1 MSFRK
6 SKLLIY
12 EGYTLQ
18 TPSRE
23 PTWDTVRT
31 FLERKLKKK
40 KKRHRLRVVLMGKLG
55 RKGRLTEG
63 MELGNDYMGRK
74 VSGSHQTLSKSTCRE
89 G

>member
-1 MSFRK
+1 MKDTLYRHQAENLPGI
-6 SKLLIY
+6 LL
-12 EGYTLQ
+12 EH
-18 TPSRE
+18 SWKE
-23 PTWDTVRT
+23 S
-31 FLERKLKKK
+31 KKK

>member
-1 MSFRK
+1 MERYFGLELQEK

-40 KKRHRLRVVLMGKLG
+40 KAPTEGGVDGKKEEGRLG
-55 RKGRLTEG
+55 RTDGIGK
-63 MELGNDYMGRK
+63 
-74 VSGSHQTLSKSTCRE
+74 
-89 G
+89 

>member
-40 KKRHRLRVVLMGKLG
+40 KKAP
-55 RKGRLTEG
+55 TEG
-63 MELGNDYMGRK
+63 GVDGK
-74 VSGSHQTLSKSTCRE
+74 VRE
-89 G
+89 EGKAHRRDGIGK